1 MGCHV
6 DRGAGTADGAARA
19 RLPDLCVGQWSDTS
33 ASPADRLRTAA
44 DEARVCRV
52 PPEGADPQATPL
64 EDVARD
70 GKEMGEIMLR
80 GNMVMKE

>member
-1 MGCHV
+1 MS
-6 DRGAGTADGAARA
+6 TEERA
-19 RLPDLCVGQWSDTS
+19 RLMARQGHGYLTCAFASS
-33 ASPADRLRTAA
+33 AMLRLIADKLRTAA

>member
-1 MGCHV
+1 ML
-6 DRGAGTADGAARA
+6 RLIADK
-19 RLPDLCVGQWSDTS
+19 
-33 ASPADRLRTAA
+33 LRTAA